1 MIKIGVAG
9 YGYWGPNLVRNFSSL
24 NNCLVKWCVDLDR
37 ARVEKAAKICPG
49 INTSADYKDIL
60 RDKDVDAV
68 VIATPAATH
77 YGIAKDALEAG
88 KHIFIEKPFVLKSEE
103 GVELIKLAKAK
114 KRLIMVGH
122 TFEYNP
128 AVRKVRELIS
138 SGAIGDLHYLY
149 STRVNLGI
157 VRSDTNALWNLAP
170 HDISIFI
177 YVTGLKPVKVRT
189 TGSSYIRKEI
199 EDTVFMTLDF
209 PNNVSGHIHA
219 SWLDPGKIRE
229 MTVVGTKKMIVYDDL
244 DNEAKVKIYDKG
256 VFVKEDEAFRLA
268 YRYGDITMPLIDSTE
283 PLKVET
289 SHFLECIE
297 EEKTPLSDGESGLR
311 VVKVLEAA
319 QRSLK
324 NDGIPV
330 EIRY

>member
-1 MIKIGVAG
+1 
-9 YGYWGPNLVRNFSSL
+9 
-24 NNCLVKWCVDLDR
+24 
-37 ARVEKAAKICPG
+37 
-49 INTSADYKDIL
+49 
-60 RDKDVDAV
+60 
-68 VIATPAATH
+68 
-77 YGIAKDALEAG
+77 
-88 KHIFIEKPFVLKSEE
+88 
-103 GVELIKLAKAK
+103 
-114 KRLIMVGH
+114 MVGH